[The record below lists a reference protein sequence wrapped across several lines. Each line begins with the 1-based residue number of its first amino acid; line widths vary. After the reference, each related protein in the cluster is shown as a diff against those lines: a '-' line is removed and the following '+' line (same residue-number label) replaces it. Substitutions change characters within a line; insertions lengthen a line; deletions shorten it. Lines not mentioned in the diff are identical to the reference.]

1 MDADES
7 TPPEPALR
15 VVRGA
20 PTAEELAALVA
31 VLAQAAAPASPGP
44 FPGPSRWVRS
54 ARPGAV
60 TGAMPATRG
69 PHQWRAS
76 ALPR

>member
-7 TPPEPALR
+7 TPEPALR

-20 PTAEELAALVA
+20 PTAEELAALVC
-31 VLAQAAAPASPGP
+31 VLTRAATPPPPAAP
-44 FPGPSRWVRS
+44 PGPSRWVRS
-54 ARPGAV
+54 GRPGAV

>member
-1 MDADES
+1 MDDGS
-7 TPPEPALR
+7 TPEPVLR
-15 VVRGA
+15 VVAGA

-31 VLAQAAAPASPGP
+31 VLARAATPAPPGP
-44 FPGPSRWVRS
+44 PSRPSPWVRS

-60 TGAMPATRG
+60 TGAMPAARG